1 MTILQQKLLVGSR
14 RSFLTPSDGGMSQ
27 ELKNVHIRGPVIPH
41 LGSISRKNQNSRQRG
56 TLKDVR
62 QYIVIKKKQW

>member
-1 MTILQQKLLVGSR
+1 MHNKMTILQQKLLVGSR

-41 LGSISRKNQNSRQRG
+41 LGSISRKKSELQAKMD
-56 TLKDVR
+56 T
-62 QYIVIKKKQW
+62 

>member
-41 LGSISRKNQNSRQRG
+41 LGSISRKKIRTPGKDGHLKMFIS
-56 TLKDVR
+56 TL
-62 QYIVIKKKQW
+62 